1 MMNSFFRTSLLIA
14 TMAAC
19 FKAGPVLSHEDLS
32 DRTDPGLQAGL
43 EQIVH
48 DLNLGAMAD
57 EDTLAIAL
65 VDLSDAEPRVALL
78 NGHEMIYAASLPKI
92 AILLGAAVALDEG
105 SLEMDPALE
114 KDLHDMIRVS
124 CNPCAT
130 RVLDRIGRQRLLD
143 VLESPDYHFYDR
155 QSGGGLWVGKPYG
168 PESAYRRDPVEQISH
183 GATVFQAARFYYLLH
198 RRELVSPEQSQMM
211 LDALA
216 SPEINHKFVKGLAV
230 YEDLE
235 VFRKSGSWKQFHADS
250 ALVQTADHVYI
261 MVALVEDPGGGELL
275 EKLAP
280 RLHELITAD

>member
-1 MMNSFFRTSLLIA
+1 MINSFFRTSLLIA

-48 DLNLGAMAD
+48 ELDLGAMAG
-57 EDTLAIAL
+57 EDTLAVAL

-78 NGHEMIYAASLPKI
+78 NGHEMLYAASLPKI

-105 SLEMDPALE
+105 SLEMDPTLE

-130 RVLDRIGRQRLLD
+130 RVLDRIGREKLLE

-155 QSGGGLWVGKPYG
+155 QNGGGLWVGKPYG

-211 LDALA
+211 LDTLA

-250 ALVQTADHVYI
+250 ALVQTADHAYI